1 VEGTTHVRIAGVVTL
16 YHPPPSVIGNIG
28 TYLPEVDVLY
38 VFDNS
43 PGECRE
49 LVEAIRGMEKV
60 RYLTAG
66 TNSGIGTALN
76 TAGRMAV
83 QEGYEYLLTMDQDSV
98 ASDGMIRTMLACPV
112 DTGSVGIL
120 APFHQYREADL
131 VPPEPDVE
139 PLAAALTSGNLLRL
153 AAFKETGGFMEKL
166 FIDYVDVEYCMRLQ
180 IHGFSVLRANRAVL
194 LHRLGGMTSRRFLG
208 LTVHPVDHSPS
219 RYYYQTR
226 NRFYIRALYGD
237 RFPEYFRLDLKAF
250 RRGILKMLL
259 YEKQRR
265 RKLVM
270 IWRGFLALR
279 RNDFS
284 PIPMA

>member
-1 VEGTTHVRIAGVVTL
+1 
-16 YHPPPSVIGNIG
+16 
-28 TYLPEVDVLY
+28 
-38 VFDNS
+38 
-43 PGECRE
+43 
-49 LVEAIRGMEKV
+49 
-60 RYLTAG
+60 
-66 TNSGIGTALN
+66 
-76 TAGRMAV
+76 
-83 QEGYEYLLTMDQDSV
+83 
-98 ASDGMIRTMLACPV
+98 
-112 DTGSVGIL
+112 
-120 APFHQYREADL
+120 
-131 VPPEPDVE
+131 
-139 PLAAALTSGNLLRL
+139 
-153 AAFKETGGFMEKL
+153 MEKL